1 MVPEPSGGPARDK
14 LHYKPAEVCALTETQ
29 PYVLKFW
36 EQEFPQIAA
45 ERNRSGQRLY
55 RKRDVELVRRIKY
68 LLHEK
73 EYTIAAVR
81 RLLEQGSDLENVF
94 PEEPPG
100 TLPVPRAVTDRREG
114 TARPA
119 DRGDVREDLS
129 GLLFEDTTAMPGPE
143 DEPGRDERVTREDRE
158 LQRAP
163 GAGASPG
170 EVCPTA
176 GIVDALDES
185 IRAEMETLR
194 ADRNR
199 LGAESAA
206 LRQKLRQA
214 RQELRDLVEFLE
226 SRRRSYE
233 EARRP

>member
-1 MVPEPSGGPARDK
+1 MVSEPSGGPARDK

-100 TLPVPRAVTDRREG
+100 TLPVPRAAAGRREG

-129 GLLFEDTTAMPGPE
+129 GLLFEDTTAMPGLE
-143 DEPGRDERVTREDRE
+143 EEPGRDERASREDRE

-163 GAGASPG
+163 GAGAG
-170 EVCPTA
+170 EGGPLA
-176 GIVDALDES
+176 GIVDALDER
-185 IRAEMETLR
+185 IRTEMETLR

-214 RQELRDLVEFLE
+214 RREIRDLVEFLE
-226 SRRRSYE
+226 SRRRSHE
-233 EARRP
+233 ETRRP